1 MLKCLTQEFS
11 QDDVRLITG
20 SNSSCYCSRTSVK
33 ILLKHQKSQGEN
45 ALFLWEFQLCP
56 LVSTLLDILVYWKP
70 NYLQNKTRKQ
80 ISCMVID
87 QNLLLFQD
95 LWPYSYWQR
104 DQKRPTLFLCLSH
117 YKAKQFKM
125 FNYLFLLDA
134 LDSLSSLQVL
144 FNERLHPSL
153 FCSLPSSI
161 IGKEYFRC
169 WDPLARAC
177 CHSHCSGKK
186 KRKQTLGNDSGQA
199 WALV

>member
-1 MLKCLTQEFS
+1 
-11 QDDVRLITG
+11 
-20 SNSSCYCSRTSVK
+20 
-33 ILLKHQKSQGEN
+33 
-45 ALFLWEFQLCP
+45 
-56 LVSTLLDILVYWKP
+56 
-70 NYLQNKTRKQ
+70 
-80 ISCMVID
+80 
-87 QNLLLFQD
+87 
-95 LWPYSYWQR
+95 
-104 DQKRPTLFLCLSH
+104 
-117 YKAKQFKM
+117 M

-186 KRKQTLGNDSGQA
+186 KKENKHSEMTVDKPELWFKQWKEVQ
-199 WALV
+199 LV